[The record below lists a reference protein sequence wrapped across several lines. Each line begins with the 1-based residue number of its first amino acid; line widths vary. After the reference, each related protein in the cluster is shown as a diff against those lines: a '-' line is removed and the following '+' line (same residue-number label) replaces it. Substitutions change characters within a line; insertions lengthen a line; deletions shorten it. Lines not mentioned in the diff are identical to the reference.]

1 VGGPK
6 PRGAA
11 SAGREQRV
19 GRPREGGVGSAELG
33 LSRYDVIDGP
43 VDHSHAI
50 RRFDVWQYVEK
61 AFPGRIPLYDPDL
74 LRMTARCE
82 RMKLNGPDV
91 PPAFPGA

>member
-1 VGGPK
+1 MGGPK
-6 PRGAA
+6 PGGAA

-33 LSRYDVIDGP
+33 LSRYDVIEGP
-43 VDHSHAI
+43 VDRSYAV
-50 RRFDVWQYVEK
+50 RQFDFWQYVEK

-74 LRMTARCE
+74 LRMNARCE